1 MDITKMKK
9 WLNDHREEL
18 KICLKVMNANHPLSH
33 IDPKMAMQYRTDRLE
48 RFIDELT
55 VNELRKIIKGR
66 DWYYLVEWQETRRKV
81 KEELFL

>member
-1 MDITKMKK
+1 MNITKMKK
-9 WLNDHREEL
+9 WLNDHKEEIMFHMSL
-18 KICLKVMNANHPLSH
+18 MNNNPFLH
-33 IDPKMAMQYRTDRLE
+33 IDPKRTMQYRTDKME

-55 VNELRKIIKGR
+55 VNELRKIVKGR